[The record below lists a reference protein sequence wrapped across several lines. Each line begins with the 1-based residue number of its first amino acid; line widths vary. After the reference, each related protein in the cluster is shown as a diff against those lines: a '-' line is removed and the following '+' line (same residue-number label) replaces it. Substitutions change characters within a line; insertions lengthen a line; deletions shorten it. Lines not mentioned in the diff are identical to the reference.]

1 MGRLRILAKLAIPI
15 GLLAFIVACTQAPPP
30 APPDTRAADEAT
42 LRDLDAQW
50 SKVTAAKD
58 VEGFLALVADDAM
71 VFPSNAPMVSG
82 KEAIRK
88 WAEEMMASPG
98 LAIGWKATK
107 AEAARSSDL
116 GYTIGTYEQTLSDPK
131 GKPVSDRGK
140 YVTVWKKQAGGTWKV
155 AADIFNSDLPA
166 AGAAH

>member
-1 MGRLRILAKLAIPI
+1 MGRLRIFVKLAIPI
-15 GLLAFIVACTQAPPP
+15 GLLAFLVACTQTQAP
-30 APPDTRAADEAT
+30 APPDTRAADAAT

-50 SKVTAAKD
+50 SKVTTAKD
-58 VEGFLALVADDAM
+58 VEGFVGFYTDDAM
-71 VFPSNAPMVSG
+71 LFPPNASMVTG

-88 WAEEMMASPG
+88 WATEMMANPG
-98 LAIGWKATK
+98 FAMGWQVTK

-116 GYTIGTYEQTLSDPK
+116 GYTIGTYELTLHDPK

-140 YVTVWKKQAGGTWKV
+140 YLTVWKKQADGTWKV
-155 AADIFNSDLPA
+155 AADISNSDLPA